1 MLTYSST
8 VNNEQYI
15 PSIASLETSEAFKE
29 VYKSIINGESSSRNI
44 TRKYK
49 DGIPERYKYTWKKVN
64 TYISVKWI

>member
-8 VNNEQYI
+8 VNNERYI
-15 PSIASLETSEAFKE
+15 PNIASLETSEAFKE

-44 TRKYK
+44 TRKSK
-49 DGIPERYKYTWKKVN
+49 DGNPERYKYTWKKVN